1 MRSVLLRFTFLTLF
15 ICSNVFLFAQGV
27 AIQKRLDLFKQKD
40 NLSDWIY
47 ERIKYV
53 SENPQLRLAYLM
65 ETQNKAWRK
74 AKTASEHYV
83 WLNLL
88 STQGY
93 YQLLDG
99 NILGSTNSYEDAY
112 AYYLKNKV
120 ADYDIVEYTAKPLS
134 NNYTR
139 LGDYERAL
147 YLQLLAVKFLN
158 QIKEKP
164 ANIAAVY
171 SNIAISYRSMGNL
184 SEAEK
189 SVNAGLKL
197 THQKDQVNIILNNIL
212 ADILFD
218 KREYATAAKLIENN
232 IAKQKIIDRD
242 NAYWLMGSYT
252 SAGNIFKELNKIQ
265 QAESYFNNALNILN
279 KYYIGTRLREK
290 ANILTQLGT
299 IKLLENEPQLA
310 INYFNQTISTLKI
323 SSQNKVDVTKIYG
336 DNMVVDVFRELA
348 NANLKLN
355 KPKEAYQYI
364 KWALLSAD
372 KIRNE
377 FADDKTKERLQVSLK
392 LIAEKGIE
400 ITFNLYQQTK
410 DKSLLNEILNLA
422 EQSKSRTL
430 LDQINR
436 NQLLAAA
443 NQKDSLFIKKQAY
456 ERAIIYNEK
465 QEIEGKSN
473 KSSTETAKL
482 KYYLALVNKQIK
494 QTHKQFNDE
503 SFNIPIT
510 TVLSALPNQ
519 KIIEYFF
526 GKDAIYIIDIEN
538 RKVNNVIKL
547 DHSSEIKKAI
557 QTYANTYF
565 QHGADAMI
573 NDPKAFY
580 LTSHQIYQTILRGIK
595 LQKNESVIIIPDD
608 VLGFISFDGLITD
621 NNYKPSISSWPFLIK
636 SNSLTYAFS
645 LKTLSAHKNA
655 SRAKNFTG
663 LFIAHQKNGL
673 KPLQAVKDEAAA
685 IKKII
690 NGDFLFDEKVN
701 SATLNNAFENSQVL
715 HIGTH
720 AYLSGKNQEPT
731 LDLDKEKLFLFE
743 LSAKK
748 QAPSLVVLSAC
759 RTADGLLA
767 NGEGIISLSRGFN
780 AIGTPATIAGLWNV
794 NDVAASVIIGDF
806 YKHLV
811 NHKSNGEAL
820 HQAKIDWLNKAQN
833 NNAFY
838 LPYYWDN
845 LIYMGTDQHIELA
858 SATNWILII
867 GSGVGFVLVFVMI
880 LVLRKRFGRGKKAE
894 DHKPMLV

>member
-1 MRSVLLRFTFLTLF
+1 MHSVLLRFTFLTLF
-15 ICSNVFLFAQGV
+15 ICSNVFLFAQGD
-27 AIQKRLDLFKQKD
+27 AIQKRLALFRQRD

-47 ERIKYV
+47 ERLDYA
-53 SENPQLRLAYLM
+53 STNPKQGTIYLI
-65 ETQNKAWRK
+65 ETRKQIWRE
-74 AKTASEHYV
+74 AKTIEERVA

-88 STQGY
+88 NTQGY
-93 YQLLDG
+93 TFLLDG
-99 NILGSTNSYEDAY
+99 NILSSINSYESAFD
-112 AYYLKNKV
+112 YYLKNKV
-120 ADYDIVEYTAKPLS
+120 AVYDIVEYTFKPLS

-139 LGDYERAL
+139 LGDYEKAL
-147 YLQLLAVKFLN
+147 YLQQRSINFLLRKKDLP
-158 QIKEKP
+158 E
-164 ANIAAVY
+164 NIALLY
-171 SNIAISYRSMGNL
+171 SNMAISYRSMSNL
-184 SEAEK
+184 SQAEK

-197 THQKDQVNIILNNIL
+197 TQQKEQANIILNNIL

-218 KREYATAAKLIENN
+218 KREYASAARLIENN
-232 IAKQKIIDRD
+232 IANQKNIHQ
-242 NAYWLMGSYT
+242 NNVYWLMGSYT
-252 SAGNIFKELNKIQ
+252 SAGNIFKELNKLQ
-265 QAESYFNNALNILN
+265 QAESYFNKALSILN
-279 KYYIGTRLREK
+279 KYYNGSRLREK

-299 IKLLENEPQLA
+299 IKLLKNKPQLA
-310 INYFNQTISTLKI
+310 INYFNQTLATLKI
-323 SSQNKVDVTKIYG
+323 TSQNKVDINKVYG
-336 DNMVVDVFRELA
+336 DNMLVDVFRELA
-348 NANLKLN
+348 EANLKLN
-355 KPKEAYQYI
+355 RPKEAYHNI
-364 KWALLSAD
+364 KLALLSAD

-377 FADDKTKERLQVSLK
+377 FADDKTKERLQASLK
-392 LIAEKGIE
+392 TIAEKGIE

-436 NQLLAAA
+436 NELLAAA
-443 NQKDSLFIKKQAY
+443 DQKDSLFIKRQAY

-465 QEIEGKSN
+465 QEVEGKV

-482 KYYLALVNKQIK
+482 KYFLALVNKQIK
-494 QTHKQFNDE
+494 QEHKQFNTD
-503 SFNIPIT
+503 SYNIPIT
-510 TVLSALPNQ
+510 KVLTALPNQ

-526 GKDAIYIIDIEN
+526 GKDAVYVIDIEN
-538 RKVNNVIKL
+538 REVNHVIKL
-547 DHSSEIKKAI
+547 GHSSDVKLAI
-557 QTYANTYF
+557 QSYANTYF

-573 NDPKAFY
+573 NKPKAFY
-580 LTSHQIYQTILRGIK
+580 LASNQIYKLILNGINLK
-595 LQKNESVIIIPDD
+595 KNESVVIVPDD

-636 SNSLTYAFS
+636 TNSLTYAFS
-645 LKTLSAHKNA
+645 LKTLVAHKNA
-655 SRAKNFTG
+655 SSSKNFTG

-690 NGDFLFDEKVN
+690 KGDFLYDEKVN
-701 SATLNNAFENSQVL
+701 SATLNKAFENSQIL

-748 QAPSLVVLSAC
+748 QAPSLVILSAC

-794 NDVAASVIIGDF
+794 NDVAASVIIGNF

-820 HQAKIDWLNKAQN
+820 HQAKIDWLNKVQN

-845 LIYMGTDQHIELA
+845 LIYMGTDQQIELT
-858 SATNWILII
+858 SATNWELIL
-867 GSGVGFVLVFVMI
+867 GVGVGLVLVLGVI
-880 LVLRKRFGRGKKAE
+880 LVFRRRLSK
-894 DHKPMLV
+894 

>member
-1 MRSVLLRFTFLTLF
+1 MRLVRLRFTFLTLL
-15 ICSNVFLFAQGV
+15 ICSSIFLFAQGD
-27 AIQKRLDLFKQKD
+27 AIQKKLDSFKQKD

-47 ERIKYV
+47 ERLNYV
-53 SENPQLRLAYLM
+53 TENPQLRLAYLM
-65 ETQNKAWRK
+65 ETQSKAWRK

-99 NILGSTNSYEDAY
+99 NILSSINSYEAAFD
-112 AYYLKNKV
+112 YYLKNKV
-120 ADYDIVEYTAKPLS
+120 ADYDIVEYTFKPLS

-139 LGDYERAL
+139 LGDYEKAV
-147 YLQLLAVKFLN
+147 YLQQRSISFLLRKNDLP
-158 QIKEKP
+158 E
-164 ANIAAVY
+164 NIALLY
-171 SNIAISYRSMGNL
+171 SNMAISYRSMGNL
-184 SEAEK
+184 NEAEK
-189 SVNAGLKL
+189 SINAGLKL
-197 THQKDQVNIILNNIL
+197 AKQNSKVNIILNNIL
-212 ADILFD
+212 AGILFD
-218 KREYATAAKLIENN
+218 KKEYATAAKLIELN
-232 IAKQKIIDRD
+232 ISKQKNINQD

-252 SAGNIFKELNKIQ
+252 YAGDIFRELNKLS
-265 QAESYFNNALNILN
+265 QAESYFSKALNILN
-279 KYYIGTRLREK
+279 KYYNGTRLREK
-290 ANILTQLGT
+290 ANILTQLGS
-299 IKLLENEPQLA
+299 IKLLAKEPQLA
-310 INYFNQTISTLKI
+310 IAYFNETLTTLRI
-323 SSQNKVDVTKIYG
+323 TNLNKVDVNKIYG
-336 DNMVVDVFRELA
+336 DNMVVNVFQEMA
-348 NANLKLN
+348 GANLQLN

-364 KWALLSAD
+364 KLALLSAD

-436 NQLLAAA
+436 NQVLAAA

-456 ERAIIYNEK
+456 EKAIIYNEK

-482 KYYLALVNKQIK
+482 KYFLALVNKQIK
-494 QTHKQFNDE
+494 QTHKQFNSDR
-503 SFNIPIT
+503 FNTPIT
-510 TVLSALPNQ
+510 KVLLALPNQ

-526 GKDAIYIIDIEN
+526 GKDAVYIIDINN
-538 RKVNNVIKL
+538 RQVNNVIKL
-547 DHSSEIKKAI
+547 DNSRLIKTAI

-573 NDPKAFY
+573 NEPKAFY
-580 LTSHQIYQTILRGIK
+580 LASHQIYQTILRGIK
-595 LQKNESVIIIPDD
+595 LQKNESVIIVPDD

-621 NNYKPSISSWPFLIK
+621 KNYKPSISSWPFLIK

-645 LKTLSAHKNA
+645 LKTLIAQKKA
-655 SRAKNFTG
+655 SSAKNFTG
-663 LFIAHQKNGL
+663 LFITHQKNGL
-673 KPLQAVKDEAAA
+673 KPLQAVEDEAVA
-685 IKKII
+685 IKKVLK
-690 NGDFLFDEKVN
+690 GDFLFNEKVN
-701 SATLNNAFENSQVL
+701 SAMLNKTFENSQVL

-731 LDLDKEKLFLFE
+731 LDLGKEKLFLFE

-767 NGEGIISLSRGFN
+767 NGEGIISLSRGFI

-794 NDVAASVIIGDF
+794 NDVVASVIIGDF
-806 YKHLV
+806 YKHIV
-811 NHKSNGEAL
+811 SHKSNGEAL
-820 HQAKIDWLNKAQN
+820 HQTKIDWLNKPQN

-845 LIYMGTDQHIELA
+845 LIYMGTDQHIELT
-858 SATNWILII
+858 SATNWGLIW
-867 GSGVGFVLVFVMI
+867 GVGAVFVILLAMI
-880 LVLRKRFGRGKKAE
+880 LVLRRGIGRAN
-894 DHKPMLV
+894 

>member
-15 ICSNVFLFAQGV
+15 ICSNVFLFAQGD
-27 AIQKRLDLFKQKD
+27 AFQKKLDSFRQND

-47 ERIKYV
+47 ERLNYV
-53 SENPQLRLAYLM
+53 TENPQLRLPYLM
-65 ETQNKAWRK
+65 ETQSKAWRK

-99 NILGSTNSYEDAY
+99 NILGSINSYEIAFT
-112 AYYLKNKV
+112 YYLKNKV
-120 ADYDIVEYTAKPLS
+120 ADYEIVEYTIKPLS

-147 YLQLLAVKFLN
+147 YLQLLAVKFLK
-158 QIKEKP
+158 QTEDKP
-164 ANIAAVY
+164 ENIAAVY

-184 SEAEK
+184 VEAEK
-189 SVNAGLKL
+189 SVNEGLKL
-197 THQKDQVNIILNNIL
+197 ASRNSLVNIILNNIL
-212 ADILFD
+212 AGILFD
-218 KREYATAAKLIENN
+218 KQEYAAAAKLIENN
-232 IAKQKIIDRD
+232 ITKQKNINQD
-242 NAYWLMGSYT
+242 NAYCLMNSFIT
-252 SAGNIFKELNKIQ
+252 AGDIFRELNKQ
-265 QAESYFNNALNILN
+265 QIAANYFNKALSTLN
-279 KYYIGTRLREK
+279 KYYNGTRLREK
-290 ANILTQLGT
+290 ANILTQLGS
-299 IKLLENEPQLA
+299 IKLLTKEPQLA
-310 INYFNQTISTLKI
+310 IAYFNQTLSTLKI
-323 SSQNKVDVTKIYG
+323 TSHNKVDINKIYG
-336 DNMVVDVFRELA
+336 DNMVVNVFQEMA
-348 NANLKLN
+348 EANLQLN
-355 KPKEAYQYI
+355 KPTEAYQYI
-364 KWALLSAD
+364 KLALLSAD

-377 FADDKTKERLQVSLK
+377 FADDKTKERLQSNLK
-392 LIAEKGIE
+392 IIAEKGIE
-400 ITFNLYQQTK
+400 ISFNLYQQTK
-410 DKSLLNEILNLA
+410 NKSLLNEILNLA

-465 QEIEGKSN
+465 LEIEGKSN
-473 KSSTETAKL
+473 KNSTETAKL
-482 KYYLALVNKQIK
+482 KYLLALVNKQIK
-494 QTHKQFNDE
+494 QTHKQFNTD
-503 SFNIPIT
+503 SYNIPISK
-510 TVLSALPNQ
+510 VLSGLPNQ

-526 GKDAIYIIDIEN
+526 GRDAVYIIDIES
-538 RKVNNVIKL
+538 RKVNDVIKL
-547 DHSSEIKKAI
+547 ENSAKIRSTI
-557 QTYANTYF
+557 QNYVNTYF

-573 NDPKAFY
+573 NAPKSFY
-580 LTSHQIYQTILRGIK
+580 LASHQIYQTILRGIK
-595 LQKNESVIIIPDD
+595 LQKNESVIIVPDD
-608 VLGFISFDGLITD
+608 VLGFVSFDGLITD
-621 NNYKPSISSWPFLIK
+621 KKYKPSISSWPFLIK
-636 SNSLTYAFS
+636 NNSLTYAFS
-645 LKTLSAHKNA
+645 LKTLIANKRESK
-655 SRAKNFTG
+655 AKTFTG
-663 LFIAHQKNGL
+663 LFISHQKNGL
-673 KPLQAVKDEAAA
+673 KPLKAVEDEAAA
-685 IKKII
+685 IKKVLK
-690 NGDFLFDEKVN
+690 GGFLFDEKVN
-701 SATLNNAFENSQVL
+701 SATLNKAFESSQVL

-820 HQAKIDWLNKAQN
+820 HQAKIDWLNKPQN

-845 LIYMGTDQHIELA
+845 LIYMGSDQQMELTG
-858 SATNWILII
+858 ATNWRLISGI
-867 GSGVGFVLVFVMI
+867 GVGLIVI
-880 LVLRKRFGRGKKAE
+880 LVVIFSLRRKFGRGN
-894 DHKPMLV
+894 